1 MSQQINF
8 DNNSILNQQSN
19 LYIEVEARNLVQK
32 AQRLA
37 DSVFEKQSDEINQEM
52 SLLSNE
58 IETLHLQDPIS
69 IESQGMLQLAKRYL
83 ENVKEQLQIKNMHC
97 GIMNSF
103 ETGNK
108 ALIVTGEQSQYTAA
122 ENGLGN
128 SACPIIAM
136 MALKHM
142 LTSEIQDATQIDQL
156 IKKGIEEYGDA
167 ITRIEDKGHPIQYGD
182 HMYVDLQTIA
192 MPEFKEDGDRIEFK
206 LSEHAQ
212 QDYLEVL
219 QEFSVRLEIGQK
231 LGATLTLS
239 PETYSLTIEKT
250 GNDKYEVLFFDSHG
264 HFDTTGSPNAYMIRF
279 LSLDDAARF
288 LEKRH
293 GYTQDPVMMNYGI
306 LLPLTLVSKINPK
319 IPRALQHEYRPAV
332 DILEHVYKKFSQK
345 NREDGLVEVMTLQ
358 ALHESDAN
366 MPNFEQRLHF
376 HLYFLHKQL
385 KKSQDVEDYGRK
397 ALWHEGTFKAE
408 DSEIAEVAKRAAT
421 EIILDTL
428 LEAIRCN
435 NIEKLREYHDL
446 LGAIN
451 EDCRNDLNGLIYNL
465 CKKRPEIN
473 TNHVDFGRVGFR
485 NEEGF
490 KSPNEI
496 KLEAIGSLI
505 KENKKKWGI

>member
-8 DNNSILNQQSN
+8 DNNGILNQQSN
-19 LYIEVEARNLVQK
+19 LYIEIQASNLVKK
-32 AQRLA
+32 AQHLA

-58 IETLHLQDPIS
+58 IEALILQDPVS
-69 IESQGMLQLAKRYL
+69 TGSQGMLQLAKRYL
-83 ENVKEQLQIKNMHC
+83 ENVKEQLQIKNIHC

-103 ETGNK
+103 Q
-108 ALIVTGEQSQYTAA
+108 TGEKPLLVTATKNQFTGA

-136 MALKHM
+136 MALKQM
-142 LTSEIQDATQIDQL
+142 LTSEIQNAGHIDQL
-156 IKKGIEEYGDA
+156 INNGIEEYGNA
-167 ITRIEDKGHPIQYGD
+167 ITRIEENGPAIEYGEHID
-182 HMYVDLQTIA
+182 WNFQTIA
-192 MPEFKEDGDRIEFK
+192 MPEFKQDGDYIGIN
-206 LSEHAQ
+206 LSENAK
-212 QDYLEVL
+212 QDYLVAL
-219 QEFSVRLEIGQK
+219 QQFAGRLQIGQK
-231 LGATLTLS
+231 SGATLTLP

-264 HFDTTGSPNAYMIRF
+264 HYDTTGSTNAYMLRF
-279 LSLDDAARF
+279 LSLDDASRF
-288 LEKRH
+288 LETRH
-293 GYTQDPVMMNYGI
+293 GFIQNAGLMNFGI
-306 LLPLTLVSKINPK
+306 LLPLKLESETDQEV
-319 IPRALQHEYRPAV
+319 PRALQHDYRQAV
-332 DILEHVYKKFSQK
+332 DILETVYRQFSQE
-345 NREDGLVEVMTLQ
+345 NREDGLVEIMTLH

-366 MPNFEQRLHF
+366 IPNFEQRLHF

-397 ALWHEGTFKAE
+397 ALWHEGIFKAE

-428 LEAIRCN
+428 LEAVHCN
-435 NIEKLREYHDL
+435 NSEKLGEYHDL

-451 EDCRNDLNGLIYNL
+451 ESCRNDLNGLIYNL

-490 KSPNEI
+490 KAPNEI
-496 KLEAIGSLI
+496 KIEAILSLI
-505 KENKKKWGI
+505 EKNKKKWSI